1 MWLLGNQAAI
11 HNLPV
16 FEQIYLVGE
25 IHLLWCEEEISQFV
39 MV

>member
-1 MWLLGNQAAI
+1 MLLLDNQVASC
-11 HNLPV
+11 HLPV

-25 IHLLWCEEEISQFV
+25 IQLFCEEETSHFV

>member
-1 MWLLGNQAAI
+1 MWLLGNQAAS

-16 FEQIYLVGE
+16 FEQIYLVDE
-25 IHLLWCEEEISQFV
+25 IRMLWCEEETSHFV